1 MLSYL
6 RDLFQILPGILA
18 AIFIGATVTLFV
30 VFPRVVNELANLLGQ
45 MGDPLELLPALIHS
59 GVALLID
66 FLLGYF
72 FVVRPLQRF
81 RRSRGARGLIVR
93 KGQGVA
99 FMDTESVRQQIY
111 AAISKIDAVKRTEV
125 SVTND
130 LGRAEIQLNI
140 LADNQI
146 NAAKKKQEIR
156 RETKKIVEDQ
166 LGIALAGEPVINMR
180 LEPIAG
186 EVPYAVPPEA
196 PYTPPASQTKP
207 AVQTEVPKPEPKP
220 LLSRLHMGARN
231 PEAEPVPAEE
241 PEGEEPPIPEL
252 VKGMT
257 DIHAGGP
264 SSQPLFTRRPLSL
277 GRESEERQPEQVLA
291 SQPEE
296 TPVADVPLE
305 TPTEPPDESTDKN
318 STTDQS
324 TETFNN
330 QAG

>member
-18 AIFIGATVTLFV
+18 AIFIGATVTLFI

-45 MGDPLELLPALIHS
+45 MGDPLELLPALIHT

-66 FLLGYF
+66 FLIGYF

-111 AAISKIDAVKRTEV
+111 AALSKIDAVKRTEV
-125 SVTND
+125 SVNND

-156 RETKKIVEDQ
+156 RETKKVVEDQ
-166 LGIALAGEPVINMR
+166 LGIALANEPVINMR
-180 LEPIAG
+180 LEPITG

-196 PYTPPASQTKP
+196 PYTPPASQPKP
-207 AVQTEVPKPEPKP
+207 AAQPEPSKPEPKP
-220 LLSRLHMGARN
+220 LLSRLHLGARN
-231 PEAEPVPAEE
+231 PEAEPMSAEE

-277 GRESEERQPEQVLA
+277 GRESEERQPEQT
-291 SQPEE
+291 SQPDE
-296 TPVADVPLE
+296 TSAAGVPFE
-305 TPTEPPDESTDKN
+305 IPAEPEAPDAAKN
-318 STTDQS
+318 NTTDQP
-324 TETFNN
+324 TETV
-330 QAG
+330 